1 MRFSRRHRHGATPP
15 STRSYANAIAAC
27 RNDQD
32 LDAAL
37 QLLQTAQ
44 NDGIE
49 PNVNMYYH
57 TLSIAERCQN
67 VDVAVKLLDE
77 MKEQQCRPNQLCYG
91 AVIAV
96 LATAGHV
103 ESAIALFQEM
113 KKEQDLTI
121 SLRVYVVRKY
131 IYTPSLGTV
140 QPILM

>member
-1 MRFSRRHRHGATPP
+1 
-15 STRSYANAIAAC
+15 
-27 RNDQD
+27 
-32 LDAAL
+32 
-37 QLLQTAQ
+37 
-44 NDGIE
+44 
-49 PNVNMYYH
+49 MYYH